1 MRRTALPAALLAV
14 GAVGLTGCTGS
25 GGGTLASSNPAASA
39 RATFGMT
46 FRMDDATGASTFA
59 GTYLDRQGV
68 RQVSDG
74 AGGTVSVPVDVR
86 IQGTGRLLPLS
97 APPGQTNRGGCVGNI
112 AGGTPYA
119 TGGGPVTY
127 TSADPSV
134 PPDRRAGTLS
144 LQLCDNDGDG
154 RVGRG
159 GADTLLIIVDTGP
172 YAGYQNGGLI
182 TGNISTAGGT
192 L

>member
-1 MRRTALPAALLAV
+1 
-14 GAVGLTGCTGS
+14 VGLTGCTGS

-46 FRMDDATGASTFA
+46 FRMVDDGDNAGVTSFA
-59 GTYLDRQGV
+59 GTYRDRQGV

-127 TSADPSV
+127 TSGDPSV

-144 LQLCDNDGDG
+144 LYLCDNDGDG
-154 RVGRG
+154 RIGGG

-172 YAGYQNGGLI
+172 YMGYQNGGLI
-182 TGNISTAGGT
+182 KGNISTSGSTA
-192 L
+192 